1 MRPGARIRTREA
13 SIQEPSALLSTGFAG
28 VLGTLRVAAVK
39 VGLGELLGL
48 AGSSAPA
55 QALARAALAGLLGV
69 GGGDPA
75 RGPVHDVTQ
84 RAVLRKGA
92 KAGILVERRRL
103 WR

>member
-69 GGGDPA
+69 GGATLLED
-75 RGPVHDVTQ
+75 RFTT
-84 RAVLRKGA
+84 
-92 KAGILVERRRL
+92 
-103 WR
+103 